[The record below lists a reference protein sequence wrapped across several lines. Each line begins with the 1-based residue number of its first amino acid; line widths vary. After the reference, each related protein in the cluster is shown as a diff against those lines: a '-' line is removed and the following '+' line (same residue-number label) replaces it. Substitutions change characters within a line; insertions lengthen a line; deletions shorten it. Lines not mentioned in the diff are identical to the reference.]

1 MHLIYRCIYIYT
13 IDLLIAPQT
22 WWFWNVLDPIQM
34 TITFSSSQV
43 KIMETHGP
51 VQEEVSLQQLGLKKW
66 PRGDPHEECLAID
79 SWGVHL
85 PGVVESPSC
94 VSNFFGHRIWMPF
107 PTDRHRIF
115 FRATH
120 ILEEPIRV
128 SYVLAS
134 SSLAL
139 CILPVKEDTDVKTEN
154 QWKKR
159 S

>member
-1 MHLIYRCIYIYT
+1 MVLECFRSNPNDHHLF
-13 IDLLIAPQT
+13 LIAGE
-22 WWFWNVLDPIQM
+22 DY
-34 TITFSSSQV
+34 
-43 KIMETHGP
+43 
-51 VQEEVSLQQLGLKKW
+51 
-66 PRGDPHEECLAID
+66 GDPWPSAGGSLIAATWPQKMTSRGPPRRMPCHRFLGG
-79 SWGVHL
+79 S
-85 PGVVESPSC
+85 PSGVVESPSC

-139 CILPVKEDTDVKTEN
+139 CILPVKEDTDVRTEN
-154 QWKKR
+154 Q
-159 S
+159 

>member
-1 MHLIYRCIYIYT
+1 MGLECFRSNPNDHHLF
-13 IDLLIAPQT
+13 LIAGE
-22 WWFWNVLDPIQM
+22 DY
-34 TITFSSSQV
+34 
-43 KIMETHGP
+43 
-51 VQEEVSLQQLGLKKW
+51 
-66 PRGDPHEECLAID
+66 GDPWPSAGGSLIAATWPQKMTSRGPPRRMPCHRFLGG
-79 SWGVHL
+79 S
-85 PGVVESPSC
+85 PSGVVESPSC

-139 CILPVKEDTDVKTEN
+139 CILPVKEDTDVRTEN
-154 QWKKR
+154 Q
-159 S
+159 

>member
-1 MHLIYRCIYIYT
+1 MVLECFRSNPNDHHLF
-13 IDLLIAPQT
+13 LIAGE
-22 WWFWNVLDPIQM
+22 DY
-34 TITFSSSQV
+34 
-43 KIMETHGP
+43 
-51 VQEEVSLQQLGLKKW
+51 
-66 PRGDPHEECLAID
+66 GDPWPSAGGSLIAATWPQKMTSRGPPRRMPCHRFLGG
-79 SWGVHL
+79 S
-85 PGVVESPSC
+85 PSGVVESPSC

-154 QWKKR
+154 Q
-159 S
+159 